1 MIISHSPAPLTVVHD
16 SSTIL
21 TIAMFQI
28 DQTQEGVDSL
38 TMRVIE
44 PVSDNFNLDCKLR
57 DAHIEIEPKSHGL
70 RLGPSLVQHDHLK
83 EKTMFTEIL
92 CSTFGFGLCCSSI
105 IQTKLHRGFA

>member
-1 MIISHSPAPLTVVHD
+1 MIIFHSPGPLTLVHD

-21 TIAMFQI
+21 IIPMFQT

-44 PVSDNFNLDCKLR
+44 PVSDNFKLDCNLR

-70 RLGPSLVQHDHLK
+70 RLGPSLVQHDHWK
-83 EKTMFTEIL
+83 ENTMFTEVF
-92 CSTFGFGLCCSSI
+92 CSTFGFGFRCSSI
-105 IQTKLHRGFA
+105 VQLKLHRGSA